1 MVLQPASSPFIKW
14 PWQATTHAR
23 VTVGL
28 PMCARLNEAGLRS
41 HNHHR
46 QQKSSSSSKNHHR
59 HQKLIINNA
68 TSIIASAITNV
79 VITSLKTN
87 WSSQCPISQSPIFSS
102 SILSSPMFQSPILS
116 SPILSSPILSSP
128 ILSSPMQY
136 SNQQNH
142 QCCHH
147 KFDFRSEQWLGV
159 LTVAM
164 RSLFF

>member
-1 MVLQPASSPFIKW
+1 MTL
-14 PWQATTHAR
+14 AR

-41 HNHHR
+41 HHHHRHQKSSSSSKTHHR

-79 VITSLKTN
+79 VITSLKTK

-102 SILSSPMFQSPILS
+102 SILSSPMFQ
-116 SPILSSPILSSP
+116 SPILSSP

-159 LTVAM
+159 LTAAM